1 VLIDQRKTLAPV
13 GITIGRRT
21 GFPAAGQIDRVLRS
35 LTEDKWGQPVKS
47 DSLKFPQPASLLGFN
62 FQQQLGNPPVAF
74 MNVAGL
80 LAQPLGS

>member
-1 VLIDQRKTLAPV
+1 
-13 GITIGRRT
+13 
-21 GFPAAGQIDRVLRS
+21 
-35 LTEDKWGQPVKS
+35 VKS